1 MGGAQAKNAY
11 KHIVLLH
18 TMRVQVRLF
27 SQARSCGQCVFSF
40 YDPREDH
47 TTSMRL
53 NRCRLFGEI
62 LNGRIQ
68 HDYAETCRKDDTKCG
83 IKGDY
88 FKRNDY

>member
-1 MGGAQAKNAY
+1 MRYWPRIKTF
-11 KHIVLLH
+11 LFH
-18 TMRVQVRLF
+18 TMRIQVRLF

-62 LNGRIQ
+62 INGRIQ

-88 FKRNDY
+88 FKHDS